1 MKRVAFITGMQTEA
15 RCLGVLTRYLP
26 PEQRPYIHCAGP
38 GPEQAA
44 IACEHIDKQTIS
56 GIASIGVAGGL
67 DPALAAGTI
76 LVPSALVTKDN
87 QLIGIDPQWRANLSA
102 TLPFKPPSTLHMGV
116 NVAITN
122 TKDKERLFQEY
133 KANAVD
139 MESHILGKYAKE
151 RGLPFILIRIVA
163 DTAKH
168 SIPEAALAGLN
179 KTGSILP
186 FQVLRRLV
194 SNPGQIPSML
204 QLARNSKAAMNA
216 LKTIPRP
223 AIEVLCQAKVVD

>member
-1 MKRVAFITGMQTEA
+1 MQTEA
-15 RCLGVLTRYLP
+15 RCLGALTRYLP

-38 GPEQAA
+38 GPEQTA

-76 LVPSALVTKDN
+76 LVPSAIVTKDK

-102 TLPFKPPSTLHMGV
+102 TLPSKPLPTLHMGV

-139 MESHILGKYAKE
+139 MESHILGEYANE
-151 RGLPFILIRIVA
+151 RGLPFIVIRVVA
-163 DTAKH
+163 DTANDA
-168 SIPEAALAGLN
+168 IPEAALAGLN
-179 KTGSILP
+179 QTGSILP
-186 FQVLRRLV
+186 FRVIRQLLT
-194 SNPGQIPSML
+194 NPKQIPQMFK
-204 QLARNSKAAMNA
+204 LARNSKAAMNA
-216 LKTIPRP
+216 LKTIPRS
-223 AIEVLCQAKVVD
+223 AIGVLCQTRVVD